1 MSRSCHLYA
10 GCHSSSSQVSLEFV
24 VELPLEPSFDIIFPF
39 RHFIN
44 GSLKVHLLRH
54 LSDSLIDEPFP

>member
-44 GSLKVHLLRH
+44 VLLTFIFLDIYLTR
-54 LSDSLIDEPFP
+54 S